1 MVIAV
6 PLGAAEA
13 ARWDA
18 AAESAW
24 AALNADDD
32 AASALLQEVSV
43 KQAGRRININ
53 QDITTANGD
62 LILEANHTSASSV
75 GSSSR
80 YITGSGDINVGT
92 GSISI
97 TMSTG
102 STTVTQFMNPSGDM
116 TANTITV
123 NASNGSGQGNI
134 TLNGTLTA
142 ADTISVTNSATST
155 QSATTDTAK
164 STELDMQTKNVL
176 GLPSNLGVQ
185 NFLGMGT
192 GLDPTVSA
200 SVNNS
205 NQGSG
210 SVTRNGTLTGTI
222 SALITE
228 ILPSGNFK
236 IEGRR
241 SVTVNH
247 EEQIMVLRG
256 VIRPQDINFDNTI
269 ASISIADAS
278 ISLTGEGVVAD
289 EQRKG
294 WLAKILSKVW
304 PF

>member
-1 MVIAV
+1 MF
-6 PLGAAEA
+6 
-13 ARWDA
+13 
-18 AAESAW
+18 
-24 AALNADDD
+24 ADDK
-32 AASALLQEVSV
+32 AKRV
-43 KQAGRRININ
+43 
-53 QDITTANGD
+53 
-62 LILEANHTSASSV
+62 
-75 GSSSR
+75 
-80 YITGSGDINVGT
+80 GDI
-92 GSISI
+92 I
-97 TMSTG
+97 
-102 STTVTQFMNPSGDM
+102 TVTINE
-116 TANTITV
+116 
-123 NASNGSGQGNI
+123 
-134 TLNGTLTA
+134 
-142 ADTISVTNSATST
+142 SATST

-185 NFLGMGT
+185 NFLGMGS

-228 ILPSGNFK
+228 ILPSGNFR

>member
-1 MVIAV
+1 MKNNYYKNKLKKNLLSLFFIGMLLYLQACTTSHRAIDNTSTVIPKNLYAKESKIV
-6 PLGAAEA
+6 RKEGAL
-13 ARWDA
+13 WPGDTPQNFLF
-18 AAESAW
+18 S
-24 AALNADDD
+24 DDK
-32 AASALLQEVSV
+32 AKRV
-43 KQAGRRININ
+43 
-53 QDITTANGD
+53 
-62 LILEANHTSASSV
+62 
-75 GSSSR
+75 
-80 YITGSGDINVGT
+80 GDI
-92 GSISI
+92 I
-97 TMSTG
+97 
-102 STTVTQFMNPSGDM
+102 TVTINE
-116 TANTITV
+116 T
-123 NASNGSGQGNI
+123 
-134 TLNGTLTA
+134 
-142 ADTISVTNSATST
+142 ATST
-155 QSATTDTAK
+155 QSATTDTEK
-164 STELDMQTKNVL
+164 STSLDMQANNVL

-192 GLDPTVSA
+192 GFDPRVSA
-200 SVNNS
+200 SVNNT

-294 WLAKILSKVW
+294 WLAKILGKVW